1 MRLLMVLTVLF
12 FVFAQACSQQGQHRQ
27 QAKLEFTPASSNYF
41 PFINS
46 YTPKEGMKQ
55 FYLKDGTWVRNESIP
70 NFDGDT
76 GLKDMSLQYIPD
88 PQGGIPQLFVYS
100 KTTGDFRFYFLSSD
114 GWLVNENIPGGKIS
128 INSNNVV
135 ASFSPATPS
144 VTTYIFAHSADGA
157 KMQLLEMVDN
167 SWQASQYF
175 PQDLPAN

>member
-1 MRLLMVLTVLF
+1 MRLLMVLSVLF

-27 QAKLEFTPASSNYF
+27 QARLEFTPASSNYF

-46 YTPKEGMKQ
+46 YAPKEGMKQ
-55 FYLKDGTWVRNESIP
+55 FYLKEGTWVRNETIP
-70 NFDGDT
+70 NFDIDT
-76 GLKDMSLQYIPD
+76 GLTDMSLQYIPD
-88 PQGGIPQLFVYS
+88 PQGGIPQLFAYS
-100 KTTGDFRFYFLSSD
+100 KATGDFRFYFLSSD

-128 INSNNVV
+128 INSNRIA
-135 ASFSPATPS
+135 ASFSPATPR
-144 VTTYIFAHSADGA
+144 VTTYIFAHSADGT